1 MFDYSGYMAR
11 IACALVTLICA
22 VAIGVNAVSA
32 AGGSSARGASP
43 SRAASVEQT
52 STANESAAQTAAASL
67 LTELSLPA
75 NASQSAAEP
84 SGDESVLA
92 HSGSFPA
99 TPNLVDDHAWW
110 LVPGAPAEV
119 LAYVNAHLPSGSRVS
134 STGWGNE
141 GAHLTHVESETIEWP
156 AIVGVLSTREL
167 VVEVVRLPN
176 GSTGLRAD
184 AEVVWVTPRPASETI
199 PPGSRILRIS
209 VHGSLKGEQPTQR
222 PLRVTSTKKIEK
234 IVALLNALP
243 AAQPG
248 AKSCPADFGIDVRLA
263 FYASRGAPPLA
274 VAGIDPQGCGGVQL
288 KIYGKRQPGLESG
301 SSLIQQIDHVL
312 GVKLDV
318 SPR

>member
-1 MFDYSGYMAR
+1 MAR
-11 IACALVTLICA
+11 IACALVALICA
-22 VAIGVNAVSA
+22 VAIGAGAVSA
-32 AGGSSARGASP
+32 AGGDSARAASP
-43 SRAASVEQT
+43 SRTASVAQ
-52 STANESAAQTAAASL
+52 SSAADESAARSAAASL
-67 LTELSLPA
+67 LMELPLPA
-75 NASQSAAEP
+75 DATQSAAEP

-110 LVPGAPAEV
+110 VLPGAPAEV
-119 LAYVNAHLPSGSRVS
+119 LAYVNAHPPTGSRVS

-156 AIVGVLSTREL
+156 AIVDVLSTRQL
-167 VVEVVRLPN
+167 VVEVVRLSN

-209 VHGSLKGEQPTQR
+209 VHGSLPGEQPTQR
-222 PLRVTSTKKIEK
+222 PLRVTSTKKIEE
-234 IVALLNALP
+234 IVALLDALS

-248 AKSCPADFGIDVRLA
+248 ARSCPADFGIDVRLA
-263 FYASRGAPPLA
+263 FYASRGAPSLA

-288 KIYGKRQPGLESG
+288 RIAGKRQPGLASG
-301 SSLIQQIDHVL
+301 GSLIQQIDHVL
-312 GVKLDV
+312 GVKLGV